1 MLPKYRKPTH
11 PGKIL
16 LDHFLKP
23 MGISQSY
30 FARHL
35 GGSWTTAKVNEIIKG
50 RRGITEQTALDFA
63 DALGTTPQFWLNLQ
77 LNLNLWAALQKH
89 VEIELIRE
97 AI

>member
-35 GGSWTTAKVNEIIKG
+35 GAHGLLLKLMKLSRVGEG
-50 RRGITEQTALDFA
+50 
-63 DALGTTPQFWLNLQ
+63 LQ
-77 LNLNLWAALQKH
+77 NKPL
-89 VEIELIRE
+89 
-97 AI
+97 